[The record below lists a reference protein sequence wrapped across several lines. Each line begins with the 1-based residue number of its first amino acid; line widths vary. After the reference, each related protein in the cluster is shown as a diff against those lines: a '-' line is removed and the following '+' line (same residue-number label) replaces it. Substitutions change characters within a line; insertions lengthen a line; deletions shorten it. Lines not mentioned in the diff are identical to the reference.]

1 MTFTPHRLLT
11 QKIQD
16 GFKSLLTPLIKILA
30 KSGISPNT
38 FTLTNVM
45 ITSMAAAALILGQLR
60 IGGCL
65 ILIGGLCDSL
75 DGSLARYGGKVTRFG
90 ALLDSAIDRYS
101 EFVMFFGIIVHFMTV
116 KDYRTSVVA
125 FVALSGSIMVSYSR
139 ARAESLG
146 FEAKSGFMQRA
157 ERIVFLGA
165 GALFHPLL
173 FKLSIWIVAIFAN
186 FTALQRIYHAYQQD
200 ETKTTKNK

>member
-11 QKIQD
+11 QRIQD
-16 GFKSLLTPLIKILA
+16 RFKSLLTPLIKILA

-38 FTLTNVM
+38 FTLTGVI
-45 ITSMAAAALILGQLR
+45 ITSMAAAALILRQPR

-65 ILIGGLCDSL
+65 ILIGGLCDSI
-75 DGSLARYGGKVTRFG
+75 DGSLARYDGKPTRFG
-90 ALLDSAIDRYS
+90 ALLDSAMDRYS
-101 EFVMFFGIIVHFMTV
+101 EFIMFFGIIIYFMTM

-125 FVALSGSIMVSYSR
+125 FAALSGSIMVSYSR

-165 GALFHPLL
+165 GALFHPAL
-173 FKLSIWIVAIFAN
+173 FKLSIWLVAIFAN
-186 FTALQRIYHAYQQD
+186 FTALQRIYHAYQQN
-200 ETKTTKNK
+200 ETKTIKDK

>member
-1 MTFTPHRLLT
+1 MTFNPHRLLT

-45 ITSMAAAALILGQLR
+45 ITSMAAAALILGQTR

-116 KDYRTSVVA
+116 KDSRTSVIA
-125 FVALSGSIMVSYSR
+125 FLALSGSIMVSYSR

-200 ETKTTKNK
+200 ETKTTKDK

>member
-1 MTFTPHRLLT
+1 M
-11 QKIQD
+11 
-16 GFKSLLTPLIKILA
+16 
-30 KSGISPNT
+30 
-38 FTLTNVM
+38 
-45 ITSMAAAALILGQLR
+45 
-60 IGGCL
+60 

-90 ALLDSAIDRYS
+90 ALLDSATDRYS

-116 KDYRTSVVA
+116 KDSRTSVIA
-125 FVALSGSIMVSYSR
+125 FLALSGSIMVSYSR

-146 FEAKSGFMQRA
+146 FDAKSGFMQRA

-200 ETKTTKNK
+200 ETKTTKEK